1 MTTNNGFKYIYG
13 HSYAERL
20 AGSPIA
26 EVINGGGGDDI
37 IAGMGGQDQIEGG
50 GGFDTVDYS
59 WCSQGVRVDLDNGA
73 NVDNATWQNVFV
85 DSGGF
90 LWNRFLA
97 ISGAIGTNYADR
109 INGHNG
115 VNRLDGGGGNDYL
128 DGYAGD
134 DTLIGGSGNDR
145 LIGGSG
151 NDVLIG
157 GTGTDQLDGGVGNDR
172 FVFQSNSDSLASAP
186 DRILNWNVG
195 DVIDL
200 SAVDG
205 NVNASGNQA
214 FSQVSAFTGRA
225 GQAVVSHSG
234 SLTIISLDTNGDKIA
249 DFKLEVVG
257 QADAH
262 SGWIVW

>member
-1 MTTNNGFKYIYG
+1 MATNNGFRYIYG
-13 HSYAERL
+13 TSKADIL
-20 AGSPIA
+20 KGTSAA

-59 WCSQGVRVDLDNGA
+59 WCKQGVRVDLDNGA
-73 NVDNATWQNVFV
+73 NVNNATWQNVFA
-85 DSGGF
+85 DSGGY

-97 ISGAIGTNYADR
+97 ISGVIGTAYNDR

-115 VNRLDGGGGNDYL
+115 VNKLDGGAGNDYL

-145 LIGGSG
+145 LIGGLG

-157 GTGTDQLDGGVGNDR
+157 GTGTDILDGGAGNDR
-172 FVFQSNSDSLASAP
+172 FVFQSSADSPVAAS
-186 DRILNWNVG
+186 DRILNWNIG

-200 SAVDG
+200 SAID
-205 NVNASGNQA
+205 ASTKSSGNQA
-214 FSQVSAFTGRA
+214 FSQVSAFSGKA
-225 GQAVVSHSG
+225 GQAVVSHEG
-234 SLTIISLDTNGDKIA
+234 GLTVISLDTNGDKIA
-249 DFKLEVVG
+249 DFRLEIVG

-262 SGWIVW
+262 SGWIIW